1 MRKNIDKNNKRKIK
15 KYKDDIKLLIDNK
28 NYDDA
33 LLKSI
38 KFIEEFKDNFYGYYY
53 YIISYTNDFGKY
65 YSLDSIKDLKKY
77 YEISMDLSNNTLKE
91 DLKIRYNE
99 YINDLKEVEN
109 LYKIKKDIIGKI
121 FIRYIYE
128 INLNLLTEDLSLK
141 NNSKKKIR
149 IRYIYDLINGV
160 FLLFCLIF
168 NLIYRNYLLIFTVP
182 FGIFGLINIY
192 SFFDNNFILDK
203 KNKRILNN
211 NVFDLDIKKKIEDIK
226 KEIKKTDDQLNF
238 LYEQKSSCIIKIP
251 ESFNG
256 SIIKYI
262 DNDEINYSND
272 LKKLYIENNM
282 LYLGKAL
289 AENTNLTL
297 DLLLNKLE
305 VLNDMNYSIND
316 KNESLY
322 MKKTTIK
329 DKIVLFILALVSI
342 ISIYVIVKNFYELNF
357 VSFVVS
363 IIVGIVN
370 VLLYNIKKCKHKNI
384 YQTFSD
390 VLLSTI
396 FNSALIYD
404 LVYECIT
411 NELKITYGIIEIPII
426 FLFIFSGYVMLI
438 SMIKYNK
445 LYKKILK

>member
-1 MRKNIDKNNKRKIK
+1 
-15 KYKDDIKLLIDNK
+15 
-28 NYDDA
+28 
-33 LLKSI
+33 
-38 KFIEEFKDNFYGYYY
+38 
-53 YIISYTNDFGKY
+53 
-65 YSLDSIKDLKKY
+65 
-77 YEISMDLSNNTLKE
+77 
-91 DLKIRYNE
+91 
-99 YINDLKEVEN
+99 
-109 LYKIKKDIIGKI
+109 
-121 FIRYIYE
+121 
-128 INLNLLTEDLSLK
+128 
-141 NNSKKKIR
+141 
-149 IRYIYDLINGV
+149 
-160 FLLFCLIF
+160 
-168 NLIYRNYLLIFTVP
+168 
-182 FGIFGLINIY
+182 
-192 SFFDNNFILDK
+192 
-203 KNKRILNN
+203 
-211 NVFDLDIKKKIEDIK
+211 
-226 KEIKKTDDQLNF
+226 
-238 LYEQKSSCIIKIP
+238 
-251 ESFNG
+251 
-256 SIIKYI
+256 
-262 DNDEINYSND
+262 
-272 LKKLYIENNM
+272 
-282 LYLGKAL
+282 
-289 AENTNLTL
+289 
-297 DLLLNKLE
+297 
-305 VLNDMNYSIND
+305 MNYSIND